1 MKNAQNQYKLL
12 LSMFLLY
19 LHASFSCSMRLNAIS
34 AIPTEQG
41 EEGVKLDPPYM
52 GLGGLGVC
60 GVLGGEQQGIKLD
73 SPARPARYPGKLSPA
88 VGFNTSHLS
97 CIVSGES
104 PGRNKE
110 CFIFPKKAD
119 ARNIQHLS

>member
-1 MKNAQNQYKLL
+1 M
-12 LSMFLLY
+12 LY
-19 LHASFSCSMRLNAIS
+19 QP
-34 AIPTEQG
+34 IPTEQG

-97 CIVSGES
+97 CIVSPVSREKQGMLYFPQES
-104 PGRNKE
+104 
-110 CFIFPKKAD
+110 
-119 ARNIQHLS
+119 